1 MSWATVEQAAVSP
14 GAESAEFAHLRQWH
28 ALGLKSIQ
36 VRWRS
41 AAAAYSCPIDLTR
54 EGSAAVQ
61 SGPTT
66 CRPENSPVGCHT
78 HKVRAVVLGPLTAT
92 NLCALTTRES

>member
-1 MSWATVEQAAVSP
+1 VSWATVEQAAVSP
-14 GAESAEFAHLRQWH
+14 GAEFAHLRQWH
-28 ALGLKSIQ
+28 ALELKSIQ

-41 AAAAYSCPIDLTR
+41 AAAANSCAIDLTR
-54 EGSAAVQ
+54 EGSAAVP

-78 HKVRAVVLGPLTAT
+78 HKVRAVVLGSMTAT
-92 NLCALTTRES
+92 SLRCASRA